1 MKNLLL
7 IEKWREIF
15 DEFLKSGCGSGEGDI
30 LISSNAQHEKK
41 SKNSVKCNCFTLRV
55 ILDTSCVRKTMNFV
69 DLF

>member
-30 LISSNAQHEKK
+30 LISSNTQHEKK
-41 SKNSVKCNCFTLRV
+41 SKKSVKCNCFTLE
-55 ILDTSCVRKTMNFV
+55 
-69 DLF
+69 

>member
-30 LISSNAQHEKK
+30 LISSNTQHEKK
-41 SKNSVKCNCFTLRV
+41 SKKSENVNVYTLE
-55 ILDTSCVRKTMNFV
+55 
-69 DLF
+69 